1 LSFRR
6 RLTLF
11 FVLIVVLPMAAV
23 AVLVSVVADDSRT
36 GKTDARLGA
45 GLETALALYEEALG
59 DARADARAA
68 GRDEA
73 LGDAL
78 RSGDEVA
85 LGEAASRLRAD
96 LGLASL
102 AVFDRA
108 GERIALAG
116 SDDGIATARLDLRDA
131 QGPIGSVTAAEL
143 SAGAYV
149 EDAARLTGSEVAVVS
164 GQRELASTVA
174 VGEDEVPWAAGA
186 RDVELADGEFRVASV
201 APGGDD
207 QSLRLAVFAPPDSGG
222 FAATP
227 PLVAG
232 GLAAFFAVAVFFIV
246 ILLRSL
252 QGQIREMFTAARRIR
267 GGDFTHRVPVEGD
280 DEMAGLAS
288 EFNQMS
294 GQLSEQMDELRR
306 QRVELERSVQR
317 IGEAFASGLDRRAL
331 LEIVAETALTACDAG
346 AARVVLDGRRRLEVV
361 AGELRGTELA
371 PALGAAVENALADGA
386 SAELRRAGAV
396 ALAEPLRPLG
406 ETHRRDGVIA
416 IARPGEAFDEA
427 EREMLRYLCGQAA
440 VSVENIDLHELVS
453 EQAVRD
459 ELTGLANPR
468 RFRELI
474 EKEAVRAERFGHELA
489 VIMLDIDNFKQVND
503 IHGHLQGDEVL
514 RMVGRIL
521 QDESRGVDEP
531 ARYGGEEFV
540 VALPET
546 GRKGSLEVAERIRTA
561 IEKTPVPMVEG
572 GGAIEVTAS
581 LGIASASPESATD
594 TKGLIAAADAALYQA
609 KRAGKNRSEY
619 ASSADGSIAAQ
630 GPPVERRT

>member
-1 LSFRR
+1 
-6 RLTLF
+6 LF
-11 FVLIVVLPMAAV
+11 FLLIVALPMAAV
-23 AVLVSVVADDSRT
+23 AVLVGVVADDSRT

-45 GLETALALYEEALG
+45 GLETAVALYEEALG

-73 LGDAL
+73 LADAL
-78 RSGDEVA
+78 RSDDEAA
-85 LGEAASRLRAD
+85 LGEAASSLRGE

-102 AVFDRA
+102 TVFDRS
-108 GERIALAG
+108 GERLAHAG
-116 SDDGIATARLDLRDA
+116 SDDGIATAELDLRDA
-131 QGPIGSVTAAEL
+131 EGPIGSIAAAEL
-143 SAGAYV
+143 SAGDYV
-149 EDAARLTGSEVAVVS
+149 EEVERLTGSEVAVVS
-164 GQRELASTVA
+164 GPRELASTVE
-174 VGEDEVPWAAGA
+174 VGEGEVPRGEGA

-201 APGGDD
+201 APGGEDP
-207 QSLRLAVFAPPDSGG
+207 SLRLALFAPPDSGG

-252 QGQIREMFTAARRIR
+252 QSQIREMFHAARRIG
-267 GGDFTHRVPVEGD
+267 GGDFSHRVPVEGE

-288 EFNQMS
+288 EFNKMS

-331 LEIVAETALTACDAG
+331 LEIVAETALTACAAG
-346 AARVVLDGRRRLEVV
+346 AARVVLDGPRRLEVV
-361 AGELRGTELA
+361 AGERRGTEFE
-371 PALGAAVENALADGA
+371 PALGAAVEKALAEGG
-386 SAELRRAGAV
+386 SAELSRDGAV

-406 ETHRRDGVIA
+406 ETRRRDGVIA
-416 IARPGEAFDEA
+416 IARAGETFDEA

-440 VSVENIDLHELVS
+440 VSVENIELHELVS

-459 ELTGLANPR
+459 ELTTLANPR

-489 VIMLDIDNFKQVND
+489 LIMLDIDDFKRVND
-503 IHGHLQGDEVL
+503 THGHLQGDEVL

-546 GRKGSLEVAERIRTA
+546 GRQGALEVAERIRTA
-561 IEKTPVPMVEG
+561 IEKTPVPMIEG
-572 GGAIEVTAS
+572 GGEIDVTAS
-581 LGIASASPESATD
+581 LGIAWASPESATD
-594 TKGLIAAADAALYQA
+594 TKGLIAAADAALYRA
-609 KRAGKNRSEY
+609 KQTGKNRSVC
-619 ASSADGSIAAQ
+619 APGADESIAAQ